1 MKCGIQSARLHL
13 AIAAIWLIICLAF
26 CQSAIAQT
34 TPLLSSISAVDQQLS
49 PTQIEAARKAAE
61 SDAALDEIRKQ
72 KALAMYDQAAQ
83 SLQQTEDTRVQLAE
97 LEALVRRAPQRIE
110 DIRSGKTQ
118 STRKQSELNSVLAS
132 GNLDAVELAL
142 SREQLAM
149 QQAREVQRKYEDE
162 LARLLIGS
170 KGLSEEIAAR
180 MRTLDQIDS
189 DLVAPASDEHPALIQ
204 ARSMTLQSRR
214 MLRQAELNQLKL
226 RLGSHDLL
234 TNLAQAERD
243 LASAEIV
250 DRQKRLDSLSL
261 TAQRLR
267 EAQARQAR
275 QEADELKSKSEA
287 LPMPLQVIAQ
297 ENARYRQE
305 LEELISR
312 ERSIVGDLEAARLGV
327 DEIKSDFER
336 TRQRVE
342 VVGMSKAIGK
352 MLKRRRLELPSL
364 QSYRRNTAQ
373 RAAEI
378 DRATD
383 RQIDIEELL
392 RQRGDVRAVV
402 TNTLELLPEAD
413 SADFEQQIDEL
424 ARVRRT
430 ALNELQKVYGRYIG
444 QITSLDL
451 VKRQLVE
458 VSSAYIK
465 YIDDKLVWIPG
476 SSVVDLLAPSEFFQ
490 APLWLLAPDNWGLV
504 AADASMLMQKRGLW
518 VGIALTLGLLFLML
532 KNRRK
537 SIEYLALISQNI
549 GKIRT
554 DSFKYTLF
562 ALAHTLIV
570 IGPLP
575 LLLMAAGWLLGSLP
589 TAAPFTLSMAD
600 GLLQSGAILLGISF
614 LIQICR
620 ANGLGDRHFG
630 WPQAVRESLVR
641 ELSWILP
648 IAVPLGFLVVV
659 TAGNELPP
667 RVQFIGRVA
676 LIALMTVSSLFI
688 YRLLGRRSTLIQALD
703 AGHRRGPLSQ
713 LHFIWFPLLIVLP
726 LSFAITSAWGY
737 HNIAVHLSQRVEQT
751 FWLFVVLFMIKEFIL
766 RTLFI
771 AERRL
776 RLEDALRRRDELRAQ
791 RTKDQ
796 ETNEQDMLQVTPFI
810 PVMNFDELS
819 EQNRRLVRAGFL
831 FGAVIGVWSIWNEL
845 LPALAFLNNTE
856 LPFHASRIVDGI
868 AKEVPVTLGDLT
880 IGLIMVVITVL
891 AAKNIPG
898 VLEIALLQRLPLDSG
913 ARYAITSLT
922 QYTIVGI
929 GVLMA
934 FSTLGLQWSS
944 VQWLVAAL
952 SVGLGFGLQEIVAN
966 FISGIILLFERPI
979 RVGDVVTIDDTTGK
993 VSRIKIRA
1001 TTIVNWNKQELLIPN
1016 KAFITGRVINWT
1028 LSDEV
1033 NRIVVVVGVAYGSDV
1048 DKAMN
1053 LMLDAA
1059 RENQEVLDDPEPIAS
1074 FEAFGDNALTL
1085 QLRSYL
1091 NNMENRL
1098 ATITDLHRAI
1108 NNKFNAAGICIAFPQ
1123 RDLHLDTSTPLD
1135 IRIHRTASHGSS

>member
-1 MKCGIQSARLHL
+1 M
-13 AIAAIWLIICLAF
+13 
-26 CQSAIAQT
+26 
-34 TPLLSSISAVDQQLS
+34 
-49 PTQIEAARKAAE
+49 QIEAGRKAAE
-61 SDAALDEIRKQ
+61 ADAALDETRKQ

-83 SLQQTEDTRVQLAE
+83 SLQQTEDTRVQLVK
-97 LEALVRRAPQRIE
+97 LEAMVRQAPKRIE
-110 DIRSGKTQ
+110 EIRSGKIQ
-118 STRKQSELNSVLAS
+118 SSNKQSELNSVLVS

-180 MRTLDQIDS
+180 MKTLDQIDS
-189 DLVAPASDEHPALIQ
+189 DLLASASDEPPTLIQ

-214 MLRQAELNQLKL
+214 MLRQAELEQLKL

-243 LASAEIV
+243 LALAEIV
-250 DRQKRLDSLSL
+250 DRQKRLDSLTL
-261 TAQRLR
+261 AAQRLR

-275 QEADELKSKSEA
+275 LEADELKSKSEA
-287 LPMPLQVIAQ
+287 LPTPLQVIAQ
-297 ENARYRQE
+297 ENARYRKE
-305 LEELISR
+305 LEELINR
-312 ERSIVGDLEAARLGV
+312 EQSIIGDLEAARLGV

-373 RAAEI
+373 RAVEI

-392 RQRGDVRAVV
+392 RQRGDVHAVV
-402 TNTLELLPEAD
+402 ASTLELLPEAD
-413 SADFEQQIDEL
+413 RSDFTQQIEEL
-424 ARVRRT
+424 AKVRRS

-458 VSSAYIK
+458 VASAYIK
-465 YIDDKLVWIPG
+465 FIDDKLVWIPG
-476 SSVVDLLAPSEFFQ
+476 SSVVDLLAPAEFFQ
-490 APLWLLAPDNWGLV
+490 APLWLLAPGNWGLV
-504 AADASMLMQKRGLW
+504 AADASLLLQQRGLW
-518 VGIALTLGLLFLML
+518 VGIVLTLGLLLLMR
-532 KNRRK
+532 KNRGK
-537 SIEYLALISQNI
+537 SIEYLTLISQNI

-554 DSFKYTLF
+554 DSFKFTLF
-562 ALAHTLIV
+562 ALAHTLII

-575 LLLMAAGWLLGSLP
+575 LLLMTAGWLLGSVP
-589 TAAPFTLSMAD
+589 TAAPFTLSLSDA
-600 GLLQSGAILLGISF
+600 LVKSGAILLGMSF
-614 LIQICR
+614 LLQVCR
-620 ANGLGDRHFG
+620 ADGLGDRHFG

-641 ELSWILP
+641 ELSWMLP
-648 IAVPLGFLVVV
+648 IAVSMGFLVVF

-667 RVQFIGRVA
+667 RVQFIGRIA
-676 LIALMTVSSLFI
+676 LFALMTASSLFV
-688 YRLLGRRSTLIQALD
+688 YRLLRRRSALIQALD
-703 AGHRRGPLSQ
+703 AGYRRGPLSQ
-713 LHFIWFPLLIVLP
+713 LYLIWFPLLLLLP
-726 LSFAITSAWGY
+726 LAFAITSAWGY

-751 FWLFVVLFMIKEFIL
+751 FWLFVMLFMLKEFIL
-766 RTLFI
+766 RSLFI

-776 RLEDALRRRDELRAQ
+776 RLEEALRRRDELRAQ
-791 RTKDQ
+791 RSKDQ
-796 ETNEQDMLQVTPFI
+796 AAAEQDLPPVTPVI
-810 PVMNFDELS
+810 PVMNIDELS

-831 FGAVIGVWSIWNEL
+831 FGAVIGVWSIWSEL
-845 LPALAFLNNTE
+845 LPALAFFNNTE

-868 AKEVPVTLGDLT
+868 AKEVPVTLRDLMV
-880 IGLIMVVITVL
+880 GLIMVVITVL

-898 VLEIALLQRLPLDSG
+898 VLEIALLQRLPLDPG

-929 GVLMA
+929 GVLLA
-934 FSTLGLQWSS
+934 FSTLGLQWSN

-993 VSRIKIRA
+993 VSRIQIRA

-1016 KAFITGRVINWT
+1016 KSFITGRVINWT

-1033 NRIVVVVGVAYGSDV
+1033 NRIVVAVGVAYGSDV

-1053 LMLDAA
+1053 LMLEAA
-1059 RENQEVLDDPEPIAS
+1059 YENQEVLENPEPVAS

-1091 NNMENRL
+1091 NSMENRL
-1098 ATITDLHRAI
+1098 ATITALHRAI

-1123 RDLHLDTSTPLD
+1123 RDLHLDTSSPLD
-1135 IRIHRTASHGSS
+1135 IRIHRTAASGSS